1 MSLSMSRSMPRSM
14 VRTAVHVFALLVVLL
29 GAAGCRQLKIDVL
42 RQPLQNDAFAIVKE
56 RFAPLFPGL
65 NLSEPQVRWWRE
77 LCPGTNQ
84 TAVLIGSKC
93 FAGLNKDPGA
103 IEVAWRGSVGK
114 SAYAH
119 ELMHYFLKQAG
130 RDSDPDHRQ
139 PEIWAVV
146 NQTDTLLQERGL

>member
-1 MSLSMSRSMPRSM
+1 MSKPRVSLASCLAASLLS
-14 VRTAVHVFALLVVLL
+14 LLTL
-29 GAAGCRQLKIDVL
+29 AAPGCRQLKVDAL
-42 RQPLQNDAFAIVKE
+42 RRPLQNEAFTLVKE

-65 NLSEPQVRWWRE
+65 NLIEPQVHWWHE
-77 LCPGTNQ
+77 LCPGTTQ

-93 FAGLNKDPGA
+93 FAGLNKEPGA

-119 ELMHYFLKQAG
+119 ELMHYFLKQSG
-130 RDSDPDHRQ
+130 RDSDPDHLKA
-139 PEIWAVV
+139 EIWAVV